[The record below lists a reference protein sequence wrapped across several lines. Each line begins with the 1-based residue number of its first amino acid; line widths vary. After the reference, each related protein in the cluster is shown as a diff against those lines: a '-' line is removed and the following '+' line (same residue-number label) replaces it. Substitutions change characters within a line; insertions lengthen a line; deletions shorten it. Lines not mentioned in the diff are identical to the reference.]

1 MFSGQLVAEHGY
13 EEDADNGGILP
24 PMDNIFSLVAESG
37 GKSAL
42 YTSKEKFD
50 LLRRS
55 WPIDRYLYLKRAHM
69 LVPQA
74 LEEMKMNDYK
84 YVFLHIRSPDRAGHK
99 MKGAKNAIYDEAV
112 AEADNYLGE
121 VRMLIESDPRLKG
134 NTAIVLTADHGFADT
149 GNHADEAFEQNYR
162 IPFCSWGPG
171 VKAGGDLYDINVPK
185 GIIINPHG
193 ERGDTLKVIR
203 NAYAGVLSADWLG
216 LYPQT
221 TSGWRSSGSI
231 GAMANQYLAVSDEV
245 KVVSTPT
252 PTSAS
257 PTSTPTVSSSSSP
270 TFAPTTATP
279 VATPTTITDAPV
291 TSPVA
296 SPVAAPIAAPA
307 AAPVSAPSQ
316 NVATN
321 STALNRAEQQST
333 DVYLLDGAT
342 FGQNNPEKTY
352 NFDEIGF
359 ILVNHSPRLD
369 AILRFELPPGADESN
384 ILGATLEVE
393 TLYGVDPVDFLVY
406 QGISNDWDAA
416 TVNWSN
422 VPDLEDAG
430 NPIGTFE
437 ATEQTS
443 ISRAT
448 LENVIP
454 IYGHIVLRIVGWV
467 GQNGTYSALS
477 TNAKLTVQYSF

>member
-13 EEDADNGGILP
+13 EQDADNGGILP

-69 LVPQA
+69 LVPVA
-74 LEEMKMNDYK
+74 LEEMKTDDYK

-99 MKGAKNAIYDEAV
+99 MKGADNAIYDEAV
-112 AEADNYLGE
+112 AEADAYLGE
-121 VRMLIESDPRLKG
+121 VRMLIESDPKLKG
-134 NTAIVLTADHGFADT
+134 NTAIVLTADHGFADI
-149 GNHADEAFEQNYR
+149 GNHADEAFDQNYR

-185 GIIINPHG
+185 GVVTNPHG
-193 ERGDTLKVIR
+193 ERGDAMKVIR

-221 TSGWRSSGSI
+221 DGWRSSGGN
-231 GAMANQYLAVSDEV
+231 GAMADQYLAIADEV
-245 KVVSTPT
+245 AVVSTPA

-257 PTSTPTVSSSSSP
+257 PTSMPTASPSASP
-270 TFAPTTATP
+270 TLAPTTAAP
-279 VATPTTITDAPV
+279 VATPTTATDAPIV
-291 TSPVA
+291 SPVA
-296 SPVAAPIAAPA
+296 SPVAAPV
-307 AAPVSAPSQ
+307 AAPVSAPTQ
-316 NVATN
+316 DVVTN

-333 DVYLLDGAT
+333 EVYLLDGAT
-342 FGQNNPEKTY
+342 FGENTPEKTY
-352 NFDEIGF
+352 NFDEVGF

-369 AILRFELPPGADESN
+369 AILRFELPPGVDESN
-384 ILGATLEVE
+384 VLGATLEVE

-406 QGISNDWDAA
+406 QGTSNDWDAA

-422 VPDLEDAG
+422 VPALDEAG
-430 NPIGTFE
+430 DPIGTFE
-437 ATEQTS
+437 ATGQTG

-448 LENVIP
+448 LDNIVPVEGHVI
-454 IYGHIVLRIVGWV
+454 LRLVGWV
-467 GQNGTYSALS
+467 GKSGPYSALD
-477 TNAKLTVQYSF
+477 TNAKLSVRYSS